1 MLGAVPEPAL
11 ILSQPEPLGFLTLSP
26 PYQQLHLQKTQ
37 QTGTYQTNT
46 EDECGN

>member
-26 PYQQLHLQKTQ
+26 PYQVTSPKNT
-37 QTGTYQTNT
+37 TNRYIS
-46 EDECGN
+46 N